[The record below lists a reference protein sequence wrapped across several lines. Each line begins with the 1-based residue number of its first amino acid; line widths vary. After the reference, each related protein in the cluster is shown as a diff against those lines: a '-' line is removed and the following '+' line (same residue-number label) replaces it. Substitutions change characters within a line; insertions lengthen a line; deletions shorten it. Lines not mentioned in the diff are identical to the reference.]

1 MIKRLF
7 VSMMATAFVATFF
20 GAALAGC
27 NTIEGAGKDIEK
39 GGQEI
44 KQEAKENKKY

>member
-1 MIKRLF
+1 MIKKLF
-7 VSMMATAFVATFF
+7 MLLLTTLSLAGTVS
-20 GAALAGC
+20 ALTGC

-44 KQEAKENKKY
+44 KEEAREHK

>member
-7 VSMMATAFVATFF
+7 MLLLTTLSLAGIAATIT
-20 GAALAGC
+20 GC
-27 NTIEGAGKDIEK
+27 NTVEGAGKDIER

-44 KQEAKENKKY
+44 KEEAREHK